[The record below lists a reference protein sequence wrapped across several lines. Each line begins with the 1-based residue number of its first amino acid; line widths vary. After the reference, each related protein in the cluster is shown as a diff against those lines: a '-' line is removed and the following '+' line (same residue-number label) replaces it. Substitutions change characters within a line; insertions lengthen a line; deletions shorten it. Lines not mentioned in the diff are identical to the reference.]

1 MNFLDNSLT
10 NLFFL
15 DNYLWEWILSIILT
29 LVIYLILVFG
39 KKYAENKLKLFAEKT
54 ANNFDDYLL
63 EMLSSTS
70 KIFIFIS
77 ANKNFRSR

>member
-10 NLFFL
+10 NLIFL

-39 KKYAENKLKLFAEKT
+39 KKYAENKLTLLAEKT
-54 ANNFDDYLL
+54 ANNFDD
-63 EMLSSTS
+63 
-70 KIFIFIS
+70 
-77 ANKNFRSR
+77 